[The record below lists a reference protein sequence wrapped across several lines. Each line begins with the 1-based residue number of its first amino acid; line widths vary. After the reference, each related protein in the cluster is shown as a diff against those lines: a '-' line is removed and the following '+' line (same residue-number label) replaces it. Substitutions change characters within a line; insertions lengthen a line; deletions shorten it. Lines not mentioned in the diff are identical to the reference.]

1 MKQLAKFASLAT
13 AATMATSMLISPVF
27 AEEGVLVPGD
37 LGLKT
42 IQQQAGF
49 GSSNI
54 YQTVGQIIRIILSLL
69 GIVAIV
75 LVIYGGFK
83 WMTAGGSEEKVEE
96 AKKILLS
103 GAIGMVIILSAY
115 ALSSF
120 VLGSLLT
127 VTGAKGFSGV

>member
-1 MKQLAKFASLAT
+1 MTHTQKFASLAT
-13 AATMATSMLISPVF
+13 AAMMAASMLINPVF
-27 AEEGVLVPGD
+27 AQDTLTPGD
-37 LGLKT
+37 LGLNT
-42 IQQQAGF
+42 IQKEAGF
-49 GSSNI
+49 GKSNI

-120 VLGSLLT
+120 VLGSLLK
-127 VTGAKGFSGV
+127 VTGASGFSGV